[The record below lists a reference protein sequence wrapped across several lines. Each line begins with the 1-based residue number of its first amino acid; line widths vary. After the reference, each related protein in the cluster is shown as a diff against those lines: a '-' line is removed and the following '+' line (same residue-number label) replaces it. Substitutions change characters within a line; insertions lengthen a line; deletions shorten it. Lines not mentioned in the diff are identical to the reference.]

1 MEKIFILSISSFL
14 FTFIGTRF
22 LKNYLENK
30 KIFDVPNKR
39 SSHIKPV
46 PTGGGWIINLC
57 VIGIIFFLN
66 PYDKI
71 PAILAITG
79 LSLISWYDDLKNIN
93 IIIRLVFQF
102 FFILIYFAFLYNF
115 GFYDYSQITHIFF
128 AIIICTWFINIF
140 NFMDGIDGLSSIMTM
155 SLCFGI
161 ILSYFLINSSY
172 FPAFEILIIIICS
185 AFLYWNWYPAKIFL
199 GDVGSI
205 VLGFVC
211 FLSLYWLFLEKNTWH
226 WVLSLPMYYIL
237 DTTLTLVKRL
247 LNKKKIWQA
256 HREHYYQKAIQSGM
270 THAQVV
276 LLFIVLQILIIM
288 TCYFV
293 KNPYIAV
300 SLAFFQSLGL
310 IIYFSSKY
318 KKST

>member
-39 SSHIKPV
+39 SSHIKPI

-115 GFYDYSQITHIFF
+115 GFYDYSQITHILF

-140 NFMDGIDGLSSIMTM
+140 NFMDGID
-155 SLCFGI
+155 
-161 ILSYFLINSSY
+161 
-172 FPAFEILIIIICS
+172 
-185 AFLYWNWYPAKIFL
+185 
-199 GDVGSI
+199 
-205 VLGFVC
+205 
-211 FLSLYWLFLEKNTWH
+211 
-226 WVLSLPMYYIL
+226 
-237 DTTLTLVKRL
+237 
-247 LNKKKIWQA
+247 
-256 HREHYYQKAIQSGM
+256 
-270 THAQVV
+270 
-276 LLFIVLQILIIM
+276 
-288 TCYFV
+288 
-293 KNPYIAV
+293 
-300 SLAFFQSLGL
+300 
-310 IIYFSSKY
+310 
-318 KKST
+318 